1 MTHVTARWVSKDQFR
16 HLATEA
22 NTIAPGETE
31 AGFTVSARQ
40 SPEGELVRAAD
51 RYTVGGVP
59 GQVGT
64 STDTPV
70 GGRDLASFT
79 RKNRALLS
87 QPEHYIGAWH
97 EGDRQPKAQVDLD
110 VSQGFPRT
118 EAGGVE
124 ARHATLTRNERAF
137 GEVDEKADYAGTH
150 TNPFSTR
157 PLGDEGG
164 VKAAIASLST
174 NPAAYE
180 AVVSGNVLSGM
191 STWVNGRPVAK
202 SKRA

>member
-1 MTHVTARWVSKDQFR
+1 MNTTQRWVSKDQFA

-22 NTIAPGETE
+22 NTIPEGETE
-31 AGFTVSARQ
+31 TGFTVSARQ

-64 STDTPV
+64 STDTPIA
-70 GGRDLASFT
+70 GRDLASFT
-79 RKNRALLS
+79 RKNRGLLS
-87 QPEHYIGAWH
+87 RPEHFIGAWH

-124 ARHATLTRNERAF
+124 ARHATLVRNERAF

-164 VKAAIASLST
+164 IDAALTSLRSD
-174 NPAAYE
+174 PAAYE
-180 AVVSGNVLSGM
+180 AVVSGDVTGGM
-191 STWVNGRPVAK
+191 ASWVNGRPVAK